1 MSVPHQPPHW
11 GRHRSGTLPPDA
23 SGITYAVVHPFRG
36 SYLAIIRVRYPILA
50 REYGLR
56 TAPLAP
62 GRPTV
67 LVGSVPRTAGKRLV
81 RNAYEV
87 YTQYVTNREELMTF
101 LTSAFR
107 GGRPSESDVF
117 HLLSNDRRR
126 ETLTALWR
134 RPSELT
140 LRDLSE
146 QIAATEA
153 GVSPAPRPVRD
164 SVYNALHQTHLPTLD
179 RAGYV
184 EYDADRKVVR
194 PSPAS
199 RKLGRYMDTVSPVGL
214 SWGEY
219 YRGIGITGLCGV
231 VGSLAS
237 VPGFAAVDPLV
248 FASGTLALFA
258 TSTCYQ
264 LVSGPRSR
272 LAGLLS
278 SLR

>member
-1 MSVPHQPPHW
+1 LGIYTGSI
-11 GRHRSGTLPPDA
+11 PDDVIDVWRPDRWD
-23 SGITYAVVHPFRG
+23 G
-36 SYLAIIRVRYPILA
+36 
-50 REYGLR
+50 
-56 TAPLAP
+56 P
-62 GRPTV
+62 GRPI
-67 LVGSVPRTAGKRLV
+67 LPFEPVGSTAGKRPV
-81 RNAYEV
+81 RNRYGV
-87 YTQYVTNREELMTF
+87 YTYAVTTRVIVMTPF
-101 LTSAFR
+101 TSAFR

-134 RPSELT
+134 RPTELS

-153 GVSPAPRPVRD
+153 GLSPAPRPLRD

-194 PSPAS
+194 PSPRS
-199 RKLGRYMDTVSPVGL
+199 RTLGRYMDTVSPVGL

-219 YRGIGITGLCGV
+219 YRGIGIAGLCGV